1 MIDGDVPAVLA
12 PRQTAR
18 WVGLVYGAL
27 PPVDDPAEAY
37 HEASKVSPTQI
48 GRQIEGAR
56 RLDASIDLQI
66 SSARAVKRLG
76 GPTVELPAPRLP
88 ACSLWQAIAARRSRR
103 SFLGEAIDASDLAC
117 ILQSSY
123 GVTSSV
129 EAADGSRLLPLRAV
143 PSGGALYPLEL
154 FVVALRVDGIGPG
167 LYHFDPLRPAL
178 ETMQTDTV
186 PDEVARLSTYPEIVS
201 PCSALL
207 LLAAV
212 FGRSR
217 FKYGLRA
224 LRFTLLEAG
233 HAAQN
238 AVLAATALG
247 LGAVPLGGFYDR
259 PTDDFIGLDGV
270 NESVLYSIAVGVIDP
285 GR

>member
-1 MIDGDVPAVLA
+1 MRPLA
-12 PRQTAR
+12 RRQTAR
-18 WVGLVYGAL
+18 WVELVYGTAPL
-27 PPVDDPAEAY
+27 ADDPAEAY

-56 RLDASIDLQI
+56 RLDASLDLQI
-66 SSARAVKRLG
+66 SSTRAVTRLG
-76 GPTVELPAPRLP
+76 GRPVDLPAPRRP
-88 ACSLWQAIAARRSRR
+88 AYGLWEAIETRRSRR
-103 SFLGEAIDASDLAC
+103 DFLGEAIGAADLAAV
-117 ILQSSY
+117 LQSAY
-123 GVTSSV
+123 GVTSAV
-129 EAADGSRLLPLRAV
+129 EAPDGSRALPLRAV

-154 FVVALRVDGIGPG
+154 YVVALRVDGLDSG
-167 LYHFDPLRPAL
+167 LYHFDPLRPTL
-178 ETMQTDTV
+178 ETVRSGVGPED
-186 PDEVARLSTYPEIVS
+186 VADLSAYPEIVT

-207 LLAAV
+207 VIAAV

-224 LRFTLLEAG
+224 FRFTLLEAG
-233 HAAQN
+233 HAGQN

-259 PTDDFIGLDGV
+259 RTDDFLGLDGV
-270 NESVLYSIAVGVIDP
+270 EASTLYSVAIGVVEP